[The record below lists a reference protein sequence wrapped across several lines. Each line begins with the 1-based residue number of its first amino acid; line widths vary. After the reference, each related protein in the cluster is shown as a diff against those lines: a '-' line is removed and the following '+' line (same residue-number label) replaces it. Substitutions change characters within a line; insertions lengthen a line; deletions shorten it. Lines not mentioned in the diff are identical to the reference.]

1 MQKILKPT
9 TVDAKPNSS
18 ALYMRLC
25 LVGIFNGVLSTP
37 ALAFGGS
44 FDDVWASSAMI
55 GLVGAVLLGLD
66 GFKKQFETRAF
77 FGVLMCVAAGLTVGH
92 SLNGG
97 RNNGYVAEQNIS
109 DATDA
114 AVAAAPASPVDMGT
128 PTKDVVL
135 YAQKLELG
143 LANVSES
150 ADEGID
156 LPGTGARVYVSCFYD
171 ISVHVASAT
180 PLPESLRVTIEAPNL
195 QPSTRQPEENVSSV
209 GGSQFENTFKMDT
222 RCDLINDAHIVV
234 EGLKFDLQVATPPK
248 DGKVWVSLNKK

>member
-1 MQKILKPT
+1 MQKIYNPT
-9 TVDAKPNSS
+9 AVYAKPYSTG
-18 ALYMRLC
+18 LYMRLRFI
-25 LVGIFNGVLSTP
+25 GIFACVLSTP
-37 ALAFGGS
+37 AWAFGGS

-55 GLVGAVLLGLD
+55 GLAGAVLLGLD
-66 GFKKQFETRAF
+66 GLKKQFETRAF

-92 SLNGG
+92 SLNSG
-97 RNNGYVAEQNIS
+97 RNNGYVVEQNTS
-109 DATDA
+109 DAADA
-114 AVAAAPASPVDMGT
+114 AVAVAPVSPVDMGT

-143 LANVSES
+143 LANVRES

-180 PLPESLRVTIEAPNL
+180 SLPESLRVTIEAPNL

-222 RCDLINDAHIVV
+222 RCDLINEAHIVV